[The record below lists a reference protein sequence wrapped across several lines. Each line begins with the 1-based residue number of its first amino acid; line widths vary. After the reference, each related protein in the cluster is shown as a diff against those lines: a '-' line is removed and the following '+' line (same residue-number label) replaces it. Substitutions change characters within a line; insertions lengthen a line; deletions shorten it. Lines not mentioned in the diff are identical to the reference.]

1 MKSVD
6 PATGKRV
13 DAAEAYFV
21 PAASRQNLKV
31 VTGAH
36 VIFSRCLFNL
46 SLLYT
51 DVLAGDKN

>member
-6 PATGKRV
+6 PDTGKRV
-13 DAAEAYFV
+13 DAVEAYFV

-36 VIFSRCLFNL
+36 VIYPRCPFNPVIAL
-46 SLLYT
+46 
-51 DVLAGDKN
+51 D